1 MVEQCNHPV
10 RIEGMCGCCG
20 ADVNER
26 SEELFTLLHNN
37 TSLLLN
43 KKEAERVNE
52 EMYTGTVKSKRLV
65 LLLDLDQTVIHTS
78 ASGKFKKYF
87 EALRPYLTQESPDTS
102 TPDNETAQS
111 TPEIS
116 GDMTAC
122 IEESISKEIKMGLD
136 CDKSNNIN
144 SNRTRRITDINIDQR
159 KRRKLTGSAELL
171 DIQKKKERTF
181 NDIREI
187 KIEGHSYYVKLR
199 DNLQWFLEEVSKYY
213 EIHIYTMG
221 NKSYAC
227 SIAGLLDPTGKL
239 FGSRIISRDDNFGCF
254 DKDIKRLF
262 PTNSKHVVILDD
274 RPDVWGFVDNL
285 YPIRPYYYFQTD
297 DINSPEALQGMK
309 SALSEDVRNS
319 PVGEVFR
326 NKNDLIEL
334 IDRECILTYFD
345 NELEKVLSGLKEVH
359 TEFFSTQQDTAS
371 ILKKKKE
378 IFKGCTAEIFSSVNE
393 YTLYLNLLF
402 KHHGGQTFSHG
413 SVNKVT
419 HLITTG
425 NGRIR
430 SVWKN
435 KKDPVIDPVCVQVE
449 WMHESIYAFKRLDEK
464 EFILNVDDLESAQEE
479 PDTSTA
485 SSSDGNHSNDELI
498 DLEDSADTS
507 NTTGEAFGSSDD
519 SLYKKI
525 LDDN

>member
-171 DIQKKKERTF
+171 DIQKKKKE
-181 NDIREI
+181 
-187 KIEGHSYYVKLR
+187 HSMT
-199 DNLQWFLEEVSKYY
+199 Y
-213 EIHIYTMG
+213 E
-221 NKSYAC
+221 K
-227 SIAGLLDPTGKL
+227 
-239 FGSRIISRDDNFGCF
+239 
-254 DKDIKRLF
+254 
-262 PTNSKHVVILDD
+262 
-274 RPDVWGFVDNL
+274 
-285 YPIRPYYYFQTD
+285 
-297 DINSPEALQGMK
+297 
-309 SALSEDVRNS
+309 
-319 PVGEVFR
+319 
-326 NKNDLIEL
+326 
-334 IDRECILTYFD
+334 
-345 NELEKVLSGLKEVH
+345 
-359 TEFFSTQQDTAS
+359 
-371 ILKKKKE
+371 
-378 IFKGCTAEIFSSVNE
+378 
-393 YTLYLNLLF
+393 
-402 KHHGGQTFSHG
+402 
-413 SVNKVT
+413 
-419 HLITTG
+419 
-425 NGRIR
+425 
-430 SVWKN
+430 
-435 KKDPVIDPVCVQVE
+435 
-449 WMHESIYAFKRLDEK
+449 
-464 EFILNVDDLESAQEE
+464 
-479 PDTSTA
+479 
-485 SSSDGNHSNDELI
+485 
-498 DLEDSADTS
+498 
-507 NTTGEAFGSSDD
+507 
-519 SLYKKI
+519 
-525 LDDN
+525 